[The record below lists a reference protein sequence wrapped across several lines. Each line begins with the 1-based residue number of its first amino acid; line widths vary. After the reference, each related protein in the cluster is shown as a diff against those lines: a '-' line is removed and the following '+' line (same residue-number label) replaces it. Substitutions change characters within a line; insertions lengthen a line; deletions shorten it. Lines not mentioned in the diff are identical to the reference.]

1 MSQPSALIIDDD
13 AKNVAVLAGLL
24 SQQDVDAIKVLHP
37 LQLDSVLQDVDSVDV
52 VFLDLEM
59 PGMNGY
65 EVLQVLKSD
74 ARFQRVPIVA
84 YTVHVSEINTAYEQ
98 GFHSFLGKPLDPDRF
113 ADQLTRIFNNE
124 PVWDK
129 G

>member
-1 MSQPSALIIDDD
+1 MSNPSALIIDDD

-24 SQQDVDAIKVLHP
+24 SQQAVDAIKVLHP
-37 LQLDSVLQDVDSVDV
+37 NQLDTVLQDVNQVDV

-65 EVLQVLKSD
+65 EVLQVLKAD
-74 ARFQRVPIVA
+74 ARFRRVPIVA

-98 GFHSFLGKPLDPDRF
+98 GFDSFLGKPLDPDRF
-113 ADQLTRIFNNE
+113 PDQLSRIFHHE

>member
-1 MSQPSALIIDDD
+1 MNQTSALIIDDD

-24 SQQDVDAIKVLHP
+24 SQQDVDAIKVSHP
-37 LQLDSVLQDVDSVDV
+37 NQLDSILQNVDSIDI

-84 YTVHVSEINTAYEQ
+84 YTVHTSEINTAYEQ

-113 ADQLTRIFNNE
+113 PDQLSRIIQNE

>member
-1 MSQPSALIIDDD
+1 MSQQLALIIDDD

-24 SQQDVDAIKVLHP
+24 SQQAVDAIKVLHP
-37 LQLDSVLQDVDSVDV
+37 NQLNSVLEDVEQVDV

-65 EVLQVLKSD
+65 EVLEVLKSD
-74 ARFQRVPIVA
+74 SRFRRVPIVA

-113 ADQLTRIFNNE
+113 PEQLNRIFHNE

-129 G
+129 S